1 MERVPLTYGHV
12 AAACGGRLIRADE
25 ARPIEGI
32 SIDSRTLAAGDLFV
46 AIRGD
51 RFDGHRFLADA
62 FARGASGAVID
73 ARAAGCGSTGASA
86 WWTTG
91 GSRRW

>member
-12 AAACGGRLIRADE
+12 AAACGGRLIRGDE
-25 ARPIEGI
+25 AQAIEGI

-51 RFDGHRFLADA
+51 RKSKPTPRLAPEMVLSCHSFLLHTKFTSLLYAEYQ
-62 FARGASGAVID
+62 
-73 ARAAGCGSTGASA
+73 
-86 WWTTG
+86 
-91 GSRRW
+91 